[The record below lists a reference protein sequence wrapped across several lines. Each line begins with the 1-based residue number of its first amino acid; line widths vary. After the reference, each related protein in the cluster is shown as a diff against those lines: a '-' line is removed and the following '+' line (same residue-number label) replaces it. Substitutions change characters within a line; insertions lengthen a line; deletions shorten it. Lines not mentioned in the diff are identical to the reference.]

1 MYMCNVNL
9 EEKNLRKTFSQI
21 HCEIFGT
28 QCFFTNH
35 LRHKS
40 VNKTTC
46 STPSA
51 NPRQIKLS
59 NCYDY
64 FLRLSGFPDLL
75 DKVFVITLKF
85 PYLISQLLACKR
97 NVNKTVQ

>member
-21 HCEIFGT
+21 HYEIFGT

-46 STPSA
+46 STPSP
-51 NPRQIKLS
+51 NPR
-59 NCYDY
+59 
-64 FLRLSGFPDLL
+64 
-75 DKVFVITLKF
+75 
-85 PYLISQLLACKR
+85 
-97 NVNKTVQ
+97 